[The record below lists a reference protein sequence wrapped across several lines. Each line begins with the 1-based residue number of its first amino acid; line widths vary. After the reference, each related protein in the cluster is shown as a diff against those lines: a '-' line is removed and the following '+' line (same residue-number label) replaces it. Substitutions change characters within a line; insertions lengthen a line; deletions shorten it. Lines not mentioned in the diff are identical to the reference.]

1 MVSLNERLANA
12 LKNAEYRRGE
22 PNYRR
27 MIREIKASFAA
38 VDDEDIIVNR
48 YHRYV
53 IVNLYGL
60 RLWIEEC
67 NRYMNPDDTTKYVR
81 ELIMIELEI
90 VAPDFQL
97 DSFIDDSD
105 GIALVEKCPAVDMTF
120 EEPYQEQEEYEN
132 EK

>member
-48 YHRYV
+48 YHRYM

-67 NRYMNPDDTTKYVR
+67 NWYMNPDQATKYVK
-81 ELIMIELEI
+81 ELIMRELEI

-120 EEPYQEQEEYEN
+120 EEPYQEQEEYED